1 MQSGLIPE
9 TYKMQLNIY
18 KMLAFKAIIAT
29 LTTLVTLTAPERTF
43 AAAAANLVVPDVV
56 YNNKINFPVRCNDTP
71 QMCIDS
77 GVKTIGRVDANRPC
91 WNFSYKK
98 TCQYPLQWAQK
109 DQCSNFAHCY
119 IVALRECLLFDTQV
133 PKQCVSTK
141 QEFSCKRYVPITIP
155 QEKLRTGL
163 KAKDGVPQLIC
174 KGDIPCL
181 DGNCVD
187 KSFDINGEMM
197 DSVSKLYAISQAKS
211 NGIANAKLF
220 EGNHLHCTK
229 KATEYSNCCKMEGGG
244 WGHNLGAHCSENE
257 RQLIEHRKKN
267 KCVYVGK
274 TGKGGITGSP
284 VKHHYCCW
292 NNMLNKV
299 LQVEG
304 RKQLGLNF
312 GSGGNPNCRGLTI
325 DELMRLDFT
334 KMDFSEFIAEIAKQM
349 KIPGIGD
356 IDSRVRGS
364 MPSMKQFDESR
375 PENQQN
381 RKAGVNPAKEG
392 VMGND
397 SEY

>member
-1 MQSGLIPE
+1 MRI
-9 TYKMQLNIY
+9 
-18 KMLAFKAIIAT
+18 
-29 LTTLVTLTAPERTF
+29 
-43 AAAAANLVVPDVV
+43 
-56 YNNKINFPVRCNDTP
+56 
-71 QMCIDS
+71 
-77 GVKTIGRVDANRPC
+77 
-91 WNFSYKK
+91 
-98 TCQYPLQWAQK
+98 
-109 DQCSNFAHCY
+109 
-119 IVALRECLLFDTQV
+119 
-133 PKQCVSTK
+133 
-141 QEFSCKRYVPITIP
+141 
-155 QEKLRTGL
+155 GL

-211 NGIANAKLF
+211 NGIVGAKFF
-220 EGNHLHCTK
+220 EGSHLHCTK
-229 KATEYSNCCKMEGGG
+229 KATEYSNCCRMESGGSGGG

-257 RQLIEHRKKN
+257 RQLIEHRKRK

-274 TGKGGITGSP
+274 AGKGGISSTP

-292 NNMLNKV
+292 NNLLNKV

-325 DELMRLDFT
+325 DELLRLDFT

-381 RKAGVNPAKEG
+381 KKAGVNPSKEG
-392 VMGND
+392 AMGND